1 MYKKYRYRYKNYIRN
16 IDCGMLNRYSEY
28 NNEDD
33 SNCIKNGDI
42 GVYSDWLRQWE
53 RQLCYS
59 GGMYSMCESE
69 SLTAID

>member
-1 MYKKYRYRYKNYIRN
+1 MWNVKK
-16 IDCGMLNRYSEY
+16 RYSEY

-33 SNCIKNGDI
+33 SDCIKSGDMYRVCRCE
-42 GVYSDWLRQWE
+42 GVYSDWLRWWE

-59 GGMYSMCESE
+59 GGMYSMCKSE